1 MHRDLET
8 FPVGGGLGNVV
19 TDLLGRKTKRT
30 DLTRFDSY
38 GCQLECKLLN
48 IHLGSEGAG
57 STNFSSH
64 SPQVDKLHLETDMM
78 VKLPEHCD
86 QQHLIGVELG
96 SHLKCCGDL
105 ELVDEVKRNHYHRVA
120 AEKK

>member
-1 MHRDLET
+1 MNSGVTALSAPVLNPQLDRDLKT

-38 GCQLECKLLN
+38 GYQLECKLLN

-64 SPQVDKLHLETDMM
+64 SPQVDELHLDRDKI
-78 VKLPEHCD
+78 VIKLRS
-86 QQHLIGVELG
+86 ISINSTSLG
-96 SHLKCCGDL
+96 SNLGPIL
-105 ELVDEVKRNHYHRVA
+105 NA
-120 AEKK
+120 AEI